1 MEKGSTIYKKFKLKK
16 LIICID
22 YRCDYAIKKEKK
34 YRCFHFAFLMSL
46 FIKTIDKI

>member
-22 YRCDYAIKKEKK
+22 YRCDYAIKKEKNID
-34 YRCFHFAFLMSL
+34 ASILL
-46 FIKTIDKI
+46 F